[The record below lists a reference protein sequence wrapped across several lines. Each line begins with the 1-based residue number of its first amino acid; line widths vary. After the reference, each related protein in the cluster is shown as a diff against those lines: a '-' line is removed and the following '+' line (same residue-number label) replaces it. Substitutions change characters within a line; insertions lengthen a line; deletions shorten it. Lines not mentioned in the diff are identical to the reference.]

1 MDIIL
6 EEPNADT
13 YLIWGVSDKWSWL
26 SGLNRQKGLIY
37 DDNLKP
43 KPAYDSILVRLQT
56 YEPPQDTSKKDT
68 VATDTTK
75 KDTTAKDSTKKDSTD
90 AIKQFISPSS
100 ISMQL
105 AGRTLFVTGSKT
117 TKIDVFDMQGRPIFS
132 DENSKGVFDLSTIAE
147 GFYVIR
153 VQSGFSSLTK
163 RVSVK

>member
-43 KPAYDSILVRLQT
+43 KPAFDSILVRLQT
-56 YEPPQDTSKKDT
+56 YEPPKDTSKKDT
-68 VATDTTK
+68 TVTDSTK
-75 KDTTAKDSTKKDSTD
+75 KDTTAKDSTKKDSIES
-90 AIKQFISPSS
+90 IKQYLLPSS

-117 TKIDVFDMQGRPIFS
+117 AKIDVFDMQGRPIFS
-132 DENSKGVFDLSTIAE
+132 DENNKGVFDLSTIAE

-163 RVSVK
+163 RVSIK